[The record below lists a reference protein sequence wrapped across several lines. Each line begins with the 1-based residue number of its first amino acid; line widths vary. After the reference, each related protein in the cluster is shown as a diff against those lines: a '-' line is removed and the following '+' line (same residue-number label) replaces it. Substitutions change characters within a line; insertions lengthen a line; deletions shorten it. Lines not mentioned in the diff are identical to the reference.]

1 MFLTDMSVKSSGSTY
16 FLCASSLTNFSI
28 HWAHRRI
35 CRFLATLYI
44 LHVIF
49 NTATVGFYLDNGF
62 DGASSRLPPGPR
74 FSRARRHLHDHVL

>member
-44 LHVIF
+44 LHIIF
-49 NTATVGFYLDNGF
+49 NTATV
-62 DGASSRLPPGPR
+62 R
-74 FSRARRHLHDHVL
+74 F